1 MTLFTAI
8 LAGAML
14 FTSAP
19 EEAGEQK
26 IEDVRHEIVQTK
38 HLEST
43 DYLDRL
49 MILHTI
55 REEIEAE
62 QESEREA
69 FLEEWAQEIEEFREQ
84 RAREEEEERKRQEEL
99 AKQERERKEQEEQER
114 REREEQERL
123 AREQE
128 AQERAEEEVLA
139 QEQEEEEVEAETEV
153 TTSTVSEDTEPQQ
166 SSQAQSLLLA
176 QLVESEAKGEP
187 YEGKVAVAE
196 VVLNRV
202 SSGQFPNTIEGVIYQ
217 SGQFQVVSNGSIN
230 NNPSQTSINAANQA
244 LNGSNHAQG
253 ALFFYNSAI
262 ATDRWQDSL
271 PTVAVIGR
279 HTFKMNR

>member
-19 EEAGEQK
+19 EEAEKQK
-26 IEDVRHEIVQTK
+26 IEDVRHEIVQTEQ
-38 HLEST
+38 LEST

-99 AKQERERKEQEEQER
+99 AKQEKERKEQEEQER
-114 REREEQERL
+114 REREKEEQERL

-128 AQERAEEEVLA
+128 EQERAEAEVLA
-139 QEQEEEEVEAETEV
+139 QEEEAEAETEV
-153 TTSTVSEDTEPQQ
+153 TTSTVSEETEPQQ
-166 SSQAQSLLLA
+166 TSQAQNLLLA

-187 YEGKVAVAE
+187 YAGKVAVAE

-202 SSGQFPNTIEGVIYQ
+202 SSGQFPDTIEGVIYQ

-230 NNPSQTSINAANQA
+230 NSPSQASINAANQA
-244 LNGSNHAQG
+244 LNESNHAQG
-253 ALFFYNSAI
+253 ALFFYNSSI

-271 PTVAVIGR
+271 PTVTVIGR
-279 HTFKMNR
+279 HTFKTNR